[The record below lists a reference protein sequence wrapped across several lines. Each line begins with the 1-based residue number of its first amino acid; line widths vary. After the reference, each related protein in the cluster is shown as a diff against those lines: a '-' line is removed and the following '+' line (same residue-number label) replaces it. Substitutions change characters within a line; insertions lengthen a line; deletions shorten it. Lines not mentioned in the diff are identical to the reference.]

1 MAVVEKTTIG
11 FGSRLGSSL
20 KGIFTGLLM
29 VLAGIVLLWWNE
41 GRSVRRYKALKEG
54 AAAVISISADQVL
67 PENEGKLV
75 HLTAPAVTQETL
87 QDSEFGLSLPGAL
100 RLERK
105 VEMYQWQE
113 DSETKEEE
121 KLGGK
126 VEKTTTY
133 TYEKVWSS
141 TPIDSRNFKEAGHE
155 NPARSPI
162 PEKTILPARVTVGAF
177 RLTPEQIQKVGG
189 ARELALAPDYQVPEN
204 LPALLPL
211 YQTPRIS
218 SQEIYFP
225 VKKGNAPE
233 GDAPAGENTPEIGD
247 LRVSFQVVDSHD
259 ISLVYVQKGDSFAV
273 YQAKTGTVAL
283 QADGIKT
290 ADEMFTSAQSANKV
304 MTWLLRLVGFFLIF
318 SGFQAIFKPIQVL
331 ASVIPFLGRMVGAGT
346 STISFLLALPISL
359 LVISLA
365 WLFYRPVL
373 AVVLLVAMAASLY
386 GLKTAF
392 AKLKKPEAPV
402 QA

>member
-11 FGSRLGSSL
+11 YGSRLGSSL
-20 KGIFTGLLM
+20 KGIFTGILM

-54 AAAVISISADQVL
+54 ASNVISISADQVL

-87 QDSEFGLSLPGAL
+87 QDSDFGLALPGAL

-105 VEMYQWQE
+105 VEMYQWEEQ
-113 DSETKEEE
+113 SETREEE

-141 TPIDSRNFKEAGHE
+141 TLVDSRNFKEPGHE
-155 NPARSPI
+155 NPARLLVPG
-162 PEKTILPARVTVGAF
+162 KTVVPARVTVGAF
-177 RLTPEQIQKVGG
+177 RLTPEQIRAVGG
-189 ARELALAPDYQVPEN
+189 AREMEFAADYQVPEM
-204 LPALLPL
+204 PASLLQV
-211 YQTPRIS
+211 YQAPRV
-218 SQEIYFP
+218 SQREIYFP
-225 VKKGNAPE
+225 VKRAKEAQ
-233 GDAPAGENTPEIGD
+233 AGEDAPEIGD
-247 LRVSFQVVDSHD
+247 IRVSFQVVDSHD

-290 ADEMFTSAQSANKV
+290 ADEMFTSAQNANK
-304 MTWLLRLVGFFLIF
+304 MITWLLRLAGFLLLFI
-318 SGFQAIFKPIQVL
+318 GFQTIFKPIQVL
-331 ASVIPFLGRMVGAGT
+331 ASVLPFLGRMVGAGT
-346 STISFLLALPISL
+346 SAISFLLALPISL
-359 LVISLA
+359 LVIALA

-373 AVVLLVAMAASLY
+373 AIVLLLAVAASLY
-386 GLKTAF
+386 GLKSVF
-392 AKLKKPEAPV
+392 AKLKKPEAPA
-402 QA
+402 QG